1 MSWPTA
7 HSRSSALWWG
17 LKLSRTT
24 TRCSAKRARSE
35 RSSSRTSRQVFVGRL
50 CPSCPP
56 AAGLGRPDVAVEPA
70 GGGVVGGEQVAA
82 PGGPRVG
89 RPEPDRVFRAM
100 PAVPE
105 PRLEVQGA
113 ELIEAEYARPPRRV
127 RVQVE
132 DRSEEQ

>member
-1 MSWPTA
+1 
-7 HSRSSALWWG
+7 
-17 LKLSRTT
+17 
-24 TRCSAKRARSE
+24 
-35 RSSSRTSRQVFVGRL
+35 
-50 CPSCPP
+50 
-56 AAGLGRPDVAVEPA
+56 D
-70 GGGVVGGEQVAA
+70 

-113 ELIEAEYARPPRRV
+113 ELVEAEYARPPRRV

-132 DRSEEQ
+132 DPVLLGLEVGIGRRLPRLVVGEADALLAEDAPQLAAADGRHYPPGDEVRAQLGQAPGGERLTPVDRAGEGHLHDP